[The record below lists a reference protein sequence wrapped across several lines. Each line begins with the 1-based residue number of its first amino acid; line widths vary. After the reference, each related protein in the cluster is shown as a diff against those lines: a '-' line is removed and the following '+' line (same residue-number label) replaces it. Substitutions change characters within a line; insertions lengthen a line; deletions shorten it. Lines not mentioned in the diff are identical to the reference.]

1 MSPRIERIGPYT
13 YLVIGAD
20 KYLLTAE
27 DCKRLSRELL
37 GDYAQMVGPGTDRVM
52 QGG

>member
-1 MSPRIERIGPYT
+1 MTSPHILRLGPYT

-27 DCKRLSRELL
+27 DCERLARDLRGE
-37 GDYAQMVGPGTDRVM
+37 
-52 QGG
+52 